1 VLNSSAGPGDI
12 YAKNMP
18 KRKISLLEIK
28 AAILPL
34 NRKTLLILQGKR

>member
-1 VLNSSAGPGDI
+1 VLNRSAGLGNI

-18 KRKISLLEIK
+18 KRRISLLEIK
-28 AAILPL
+28 AAILRL